1 MYKMKTCSKFKKCFK
16 VLGGGGL
23 KRKRVGGNHFL
34 LKKTKRV
41 KGRVGGNHFLLK
53 KTKRVKGLLSRNIIL
68 LGKIASTVKKRLFV

>member
-41 KGRVGGNHFLLK
+41 KG
-53 KTKRVKGLLSRNIIL
+53 LLSKNIIL

>member
-41 KGRVGGNHFLLK
+41 KG
-53 KTKRVKGLLSRNIIL
+53 LLSRNIIL
-68 LGKIASTVKKRLFV
+68 LGKIESTVKKRLFV

>member
-16 VLGGGGL
+16 VLGRGGL
-23 KRKRVGGNHFL
+23 KRK
-34 LKKTKRV
+34 
-41 KGRVGGNHFLLK
+41 RVGGNHFLLK

>member
-1 MYKMKTCSKFKKCFK
+1 MKTCSKFKKCFK

-41 KGRVGGNHFLLK
+41 KG
-53 KTKRVKGLLSRNIIL
+53 LLSKNIIL
-68 LGKIASTVKKRLFV
+68 LGKIESTVKKRLFV

>member
-1 MYKMKTCSKFKKCFK
+1 MKTCSKFKKCFK

-41 KGRVGGNHFLLK
+41 KG
-53 KTKRVKGLLSRNIIL
+53 LLSRNIVL

>member
-1 MYKMKTCSKFKKCFK
+1 MKFVMYKMKTCSKFKKCFK

-41 KGRVGGNHFLLK
+41 KG
-53 KTKRVKGLLSRNIIL
+53 LLSRNIIL

>member
-34 LKKTKRV
+34 LKN
-41 KGRVGGNHFLLK
+41 GQ
-53 KTKRVKGLLSRNIIL
+53 NINFML
-68 LGKIASTVKKRLFV
+68 AVRYANFR

>member
-41 KGRVGGNHFLLK
+41 KG
-53 KTKRVKGLLSRNIIL
+53 LLSRNIIL
-68 LGKIASTVKKRLFV
+68 LGKIASTVKKRFFV

>member
-41 KGRVGGNHFLLK
+41 KG
-53 KTKRVKGLLSRNIIL
+53 LLSRNIII

>member
-1 MYKMKTCSKFKKCFK
+1 MKFVMYKMKTCSKFKKCFK

-41 KGRVGGNHFLLK
+41 KGLS
-53 KTKRVKGLLSRNIIL
+53 SRNIIL

>member
-1 MYKMKTCSKFKKCFK
+1 MYIMKTCSKFKKCFK

-41 KGRVGGNHFLLK
+41 KG
-53 KTKRVKGLLSRNIIL
+53 LLSRNIIL

>member
-1 MYKMKTCSKFKKCFK
+1 MKFVMYKMKTCSKFKKCFK

-41 KGRVGGNHFLLK
+41 KG
-53 KTKRVKGLLSRNIIL
+53 LLSKNIIL

>member
-23 KRKRVGGNHFL
+23 ERK
-34 LKKTKRV
+34 
-41 KGRVGGNHFLLK
+41 RVGGNHFLLK

>member
-23 KRKRVGGNHFL
+23 KRKRVGGS
-34 LKKTKRV
+34 
-41 KGRVGGNHFLLK
+41 HFLLK
-53 KTKRVKGLLSRNIIL
+53 KTKRVKGLLSKNIIL

>member
-34 LKKTKRV
+34 LKKTKRI
-41 KGRVGGNHFLLK
+41 
-53 KTKRVKGLLSRNIIL
+53 KGLLSRNIIL

>member
-1 MYKMKTCSKFKKCFK
+1 VKFVMYKMKTCSKFKKCFK

-41 KGRVGGNHFLLK
+41 KG
-53 KTKRVKGLLSRNIIL
+53 LLSRNIVL

>member
-1 MYKMKTCSKFKKCFK
+1 MYKMKTCAKFKKCFK

-41 KGRVGGNHFLLK
+41 KG
-53 KTKRVKGLLSRNIIL
+53 LLSKNIIL
-68 LGKIASTVKKRLFV
+68 LGKIESTVKKRLFV

>member
-41 KGRVGGNHFLLK
+41 KG
-53 KTKRVKGLLSRNIIL
+53 LLSRNIIL
-68 LGKIASTVKKRLFV
+68 LGKIASTVKKKLFV

>member
-41 KGRVGGNHFLLK
+41 KG
-53 KTKRVKGLLSRNIIL
+53 LLSRNIIL

>member
-41 KGRVGGNHFLLK
+41 KG
-53 KTKRVKGLLSRNIIL
+53 LLSKNIIL
-68 LGKIASTVKKRLFV
+68 LGKIESTVKKRLFV

>member
-1 MYKMKTCSKFKKCFK
+1 MKFVMYKMKTCSKFKKCFK

-41 KGRVGGNHFLLK
+41 KG
-53 KTKRVKGLLSRNIIL
+53 LLSRNIVL

>member
-41 KGRVGGNHFLLK
+41 KGLFSK
-53 KTKRVKGLLSRNIIL
+53 NIIL

>member
-1 MYKMKTCSKFKKCFK
+1 MKTCSKFKKCFK

-41 KGRVGGNHFLLK
+41 KG
-53 KTKRVKGLLSRNIIL
+53 LLSRNIIL

>member
-16 VLGGGGL
+16 LLGGGGL
-23 KRKRVGGNHFL
+23 KRK
-34 LKKTKRV
+34 
-41 KGRVGGNHFLLK
+41 RVGGNHFLLK

>member
-41 KGRVGGNHFLLK
+41 KG
-53 KTKRVKGLLSRNIIL
+53 LLSRNIVL

>member
-41 KGRVGGNHFLLK
+41 KGLFSK
-53 KTKRVKGLLSRNIIL
+53 NIIL
-68 LGKIASTVKKRLFV
+68 LGKIASIVKKRLFV

>member
-1 MYKMKTCSKFKKCFK
+1 MYKMKTCSKSKKCFK

-23 KRKRVGGNHFL
+23 KRK
-34 LKKTKRV
+34 
-41 KGRVGGNHFLLK
+41 RVGGNHFLLK

>member
-16 VLGGGGL
+16 VLGGGSL

-41 KGRVGGNHFLLK
+41 KGLLAK
-53 KTKRVKGLLSRNIIL
+53 NIIL
-68 LGKIASTVKKRLFV
+68 LGKIERIVKKRLFV

>member
-41 KGRVGGNHFLLK
+41 KG
-53 KTKRVKGLLSRNIIL
+53 LLSRDIIL

>member
-1 MYKMKTCSKFKKCFK
+1 MKFVMYKMKTCSKFKKCFK

-41 KGRVGGNHFLLK
+41 KG
-53 KTKRVKGLLSRNIIL
+53 LLSRNIIL
-68 LGKIASTVKKRLFV
+68 FGKIASTVKKRLFV